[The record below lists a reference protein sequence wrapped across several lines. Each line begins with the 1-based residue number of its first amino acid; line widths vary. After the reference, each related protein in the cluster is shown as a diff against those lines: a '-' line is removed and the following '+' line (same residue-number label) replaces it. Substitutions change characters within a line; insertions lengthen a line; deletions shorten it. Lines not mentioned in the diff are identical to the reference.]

1 MNVYELRVSPEAE
14 RCIDEQLLWYEA
26 NERNGGADLAVRWL
40 DLLEV
45 ALESLS
51 RHPER
56 HGFAPENGRW
66 MPAVAIRQMRF
77 QPWKTTSV
85 WRVLYVIDETAKWV
99 TVLQV
104 RHERRPLLDEGGQ

>member
-1 MNVYELRVSPEAE
+1 MSLYELRISSEAE

-26 NERNGGADLAVRWL
+26 DERNGGADLADRWL

-56 HGFAPENGRW
+56 NGFAPENGRW
-66 MPAVAIRQMRF
+66 MSAVSIRQMRF
-77 QPWKTTSV
+77 QPWKSKSV
-85 WRVLYVIDETAKWV
+85 WRVLYVIDEAAKLV

-104 RHERRPLLDEGGQ
+104 RHERRPLLDEGGL